1 MRAVVLALLTVLL
14 AACTQVPL
22 AEPPPVAPEPTAQP
36 EPSELVVGV
45 EDLGAGFNPHLLA
58 HSSSLTTAV
67 AALVLPSVFRPGPD
81 GVPQLDRTIATS
93 AEVVST
99 EPFTVS
105 YELNLEASWST
116 NTPIAAED
124 FVYLWEQMRADA
136 GVADAAGYRLI
147 TDVRSRAG
155 GKAVDVVFDE
165 PYPAWQGLFSD
176 LLPAHLLKDAPGSWI
191 GATTGG
197 LPASGGPFRIAT
209 VDAGRGEVVLA
220 RNDTY
225 WDTPAVLDTL
235 VLRRLDDAAMA
246 TGLAAGDVDV
256 ALSEAD
262 PAIRTALGGLSPVPR
277 TQLAPLPTVTQL
289 GLRSVDGPLRDA
301 RARQGLAALLDREA
315 IRLSVAPEALPAD
328 AFGLA
333 PSEPGYAA
341 SAPDGAPARPD
352 PIAAEQ
358 LLRSAGWA
366 RDASGNW
373 TVDGQPVALV
383 IGSAAERPEDG
394 RVARLVAAQL
404 TVAGI
409 DTTAV
414 ESPAAELFVQGS
426 APATEITATTAPA
439 TTSSAAPATSSAAP
453 TTAPPPG
460 GGVAVDVIV
469 GPRTVGGAPGT
480 ELASD
485 YGCAL
490 PTAVVP
496 DPPSTPT
503 GFCFPALQLLL
514 ESLAAGSGED
524 DPARFATAERV
535 LWMQLPAL
543 PLFQPVGLVVSSAAA
558 DAATGIAPGPLTEG
572 PLAGAARWNEPAR

>member
-1 MRAVVLALLTVLL
+1 
-14 AACTQVPL
+14 
-22 AEPPPVAPEPTAQP
+22 
-36 EPSELVVGV
+36 
-45 EDLGAGFNPHLLA
+45 
-58 HSSSLTTAV
+58 
-67 AALVLPSVFRPGPD
+67 
-81 GVPQLDRTIATS
+81 
-93 AEVVST
+93 
-99 EPFTVS
+99 
-105 YELNLEASWST
+105 
-116 NTPIAAED
+116 
-124 FVYLWEQMRADA
+124 
-136 GVADAAGYRLI
+136 
-147 TDVRSRAG
+147 
-155 GKAVDVVFDE
+155 
-165 PYPAWQGLFSD
+165 
-176 LLPAHLLKDAPGSWI
+176 
-191 GATTGG
+191 
-197 LPASGGPFRIAT
+197 
-209 VDAGRGEVVLA
+209 
-220 RNDTY
+220 
-225 WDTPAVLDTL
+225 
-235 VLRRLDDAAMA
+235 
-246 TGLAAGDVDV
+246 
-256 ALSEAD
+256 
-262 PAIRTALGGLSPVPR
+262 
-277 TQLAPLPTVTQL
+277 
-289 GLRSVDGPLRDA
+289 
-301 RARQGLAALLDREA
+301 
-315 IRLSVAPEALPAD
+315 
-328 AFGLA
+328 
-333 PSEPGYAA
+333 
-341 SAPDGAPARPD
+341 
-352 PIAAEQ
+352 
-358 LLRSAGWA
+358 
-366 RDASGNW
+366 SGNW